1 MALTAPGN
9 QGPIQ
14 AGFSLP
20 AYTGPITTGNP
31 TTTPSATANTP
42 PPPAGNQAAL
52 VADQTSRYA
61 NAPFNPTGFDSP
73 VALAPD
79 LQVQA
84 LLSDLED
91 VAPLLRAMSSEDPSL
106 LPVIP
111 PEKRARLDRLAQG
124 MGFTGFRMLQYQMR
138 NLPEAKIQAIL
149 QAAKT
154 NLLAL
159 PRSNNGNPPNQTDLQ
174 KALADGFEGTL
185 RSELNGLFSR
195 AGFPAPELKEN
206 GGRWDAASLSSVYNA
221 LFEIHERSPEK
232 LAVIGRSS
240 GNTPEG
246 HPKPLSFT
254 RTGEPQVGSS
264 NNFLETLNQSMF
276 LAHADQDTG
285 GISLSTSGVR
295 DGARSVV
302 SQIAGSVSL
311 LTRSVEGNVV
321 PTYTQRELRDRGLNS
336 ENLTELKGKLL
347 GDYVQR
353 FGGVEKLQEAV
364 NFIIR
369 YRALNRPENVTEG
382 RAPLAEVAI
391 NGNPNSAD
399 LVATLNRLGPT
410 LLREVG
416 ARMEQ
421 THTVTQLQ
429 TFMREHSSF
438 GTRTNLASDGY
449 YGNRTQE
456 AVRQFQ
462 MTLVLNT
469 LKERLEDDRQIPAGK
484 RLQSLQFFETQFK
497 RLEANPGQFSQI
509 LRDVT
514 THMQTLLTPT
524 RQVSA
529 ETAGPLQEDLRLIR
543 GMTSGTTNGVFDS
556 ETAQRLVGSW
566 FNVMDSGSNLDMA
579 EQLVSHE
586 VSHLWERQ
594 LDKEGNLQ
602 VLDNWGRFFDQDQA
616 SQAQFGVFHMS
627 NHDAHDRLH
636 DDRTAASDYGSISAK
651 EDFAES
657 SRVFTYDPER
667 LLRRSM
673 LKFLV
678 MNSLHGNPYNSSEI
692 MRMAEN
698 SGYSKE
704 QVQAGLDRVLGYGQN
719 PIRFS
724 PALATRLD
732 QDYTSLRQAASLSEH
747 AAATLTEPG
756 RASSDALTEAAAAI
770 EHTPLPPTAASE
782 SGWSLDYLQGR
793 YNSVLAQLN
802 RSDLSQEQRQG
813 LRDEMAK
820 FEEDFVSGGLQSLGD
835 NTIPNQAVSAL
846 QGHLSTLGYSGDQAI
861 QGRAVI
867 LALAKLRAQGHLNP
881 SEEARFKDYLP
892 QGFQGMLNDP
902 EFVRSVTYGNT
913 AGRSVSP
920 SSVLTYAL
928 VQSQRLEAE
937 MERAMGQLGS
947 AARRVSEALTSVSS
961 LLSPANSGGG
971 SGASG
976 PARDSSISAQG
987 SQRSAMTRQLVANP
1001 QFNLAW
1007 QLMNRTFQAYSQAT
1021 GVSMPLPSR
1030 EEFARYVLDNM
1041 GSGPPDAARLRS
1053 ILENMIKRTAP

>member
-14 AGFSLP
+14 SGFSLP
-20 AYTGPITTGNP
+20 AFTGPSTTGNP
-31 TTTPSATANTP
+31 TTTPSATTNTP
-42 PPPAGNQAAL
+42 PPPAANLAAL
-52 VADQTSRYA
+52 VADQTGRYA
-61 NAPFNPTGFDSP
+61 NAPFDPTGFDSQ
-73 VALAPD
+73 VVLAPD

-84 LLSDLED
+84 LLTDLED
-91 VAPLLRAMSSEDPSL
+91 IAPLLHEMSSEDPSL

-111 PEKRARLDRLAQG
+111 PEKRARLDSLAQG
-124 MGFTGFRMLQYQMR
+124 MGFTSFRMLQYQMR
-138 NLPEAKIQAIL
+138 NLPPAKVQAIL
-149 QAAKT
+149 QSAKT
-154 NLLAL
+154 NLLTL
-159 PRSNNGNPPNQTDLQ
+159 PRSNNNSPPNQTALQ
-174 KALADGFEGTL
+174 KALSDGFEGTL

-232 LAVIGRSS
+232 LAVIGRSA
-240 GNTPEG
+240 GNTPDG

-254 RTGEPQVGSS
+254 RTGEPQVGTS

-285 GISLSTSGVR
+285 GVSLSTSGVR

-321 PTYTQRELRDRGLNS
+321 PTYTERELRDRGLNT
-336 ENLTELKGKLL
+336 ENLPELKGKLL
-347 GDYVQR
+347 GDYVQK

-369 YRALNRPENVTEG
+369 YRALNRPENVMEG

-449 YGNRTQE
+449 YGNRTQD

-469 LKERLEDDRQIPAGK
+469 LKERLEDDKQIPAGK
-484 RLQSLQFFETQFK
+484 RLESLQFFETQFK

-514 THMQTLLTPT
+514 THMQTLLTPS
-524 RQVSA
+524 RQVST
-529 ETAGPLQEDLRLIR
+529 ETAGPLAEDLRLIR
-543 GMTSGTTNGVFDS
+543 GMTNGVFDS

-586 VSHLWERQ
+586 VSHLWESQ

-602 VLDNWGRFFDQDQA
+602 VLDNWGRFFDQDQG

-667 LLRRSM
+667 LLRRSL

-732 QDYTSLRQAASLSEH
+732 QDYTSLRQAASLPEH
-747 AAATLTEPG
+747 AAATLAEPG
-756 RASSDALTEAAAAI
+756 QASPDALTEAAAAI
-770 EHTPLPPTAASE
+770 APPSLPPTAASE
-782 SGWSLDYLQGR
+782 SGWSLDYLQER
-793 YNSVLAQLN
+793 YNSVLAQLA
-802 RSDLSQEQRQG
+802 RTDLSQEQRQD

-835 NTIPNQAVSAL
+835 SAIPNQAVSAL

-881 SEEARFKDYLP
+881 SEEDRFKDYLP

-937 MERAMGQLGS
+937 MGRAMGQLGS
-947 AARRVSEALTSVSS
+947 AARRVSEALTSLSS
-961 LLSPANSGGG
+961 LLSPTNG
-971 SGASG
+971 GASG
-976 PARDSSISAQG
+976 PAGDSSISAKDT
-987 SQRSAMTRQLVANP
+987 QRTAMVRQLVANP

-1021 GVSMPLPSR
+1021 GVPMPIPSR

-1053 ILENMIKRTAP
+1053 VLENMIKRTAP